1 MFDAV
6 AYAQALDKFIIQME
20 QIPYTDAP
28 EVGQALEEL
37 CGILGVARIVVTLYE
52 NIGQEA
58 EGKGDSRVL
67 FDVGNVKENADY
79 SEREQT
85 EGGNIVVYYFFQKN
99 NFPEWDE
106 SMLSKVQ
113 VLQKML
119 YTFQGRNRVRKVI
132 ENLTF
137 YDQPL
142 KTYNTNYVV
151 RLMQTAIHTGTIGQY
166 AACYFNLRRFSV
178 VNQQLGRNLGTQVMR
193 QFINQL
199 QAKLTDKEA
208 VGRIGGDNF
217 IALFYKEH
225 LSLVKSYLEGARVV
239 YGEEQGDSVTVSAYT
254 GYYQIPDD
262 CNNVADIMDCI
273 NSAFHMAKNVH
284 HITSVFYDEQLIQKQ
299 NDGKLIESMFPKAIE
314 REEFLVYYQPKVL
327 LKDYRLAGAEAL
339 CRWKHNG
346 ELVLPNQFI
355 PILEESNAICT
366 LDFYMLE
373 HVCRDLRRWMDE
385 GKQVVRVS
393 VNFSRRHV
401 LNPKLVES
409 ILEIVDWY
417 EIPHKYIEIE
427 LTETTTDGD
436 FTDLKKIAS
445 GLRNAGISTS
455 VDDFGMGYSS
465 LNLIREAP
473 WNVLKIDRSF
483 LPSGDQSDNQKYVM
497 LKYLIAMFQDM
508 GLECIVEGVE
518 TVEQVK
524 LLKEN
529 NCYLAQGFYFDRPLP
544 VEEFEK
550 KLLTEK

>member
-1 MFDAV
+1 MDA
-6 AYAQALDKFIIQME
+6 
-20 QIPYTDAP
+20 
-28 EVGQALEEL
+28 
-37 CGILGVARIVVTLYE
+37 
-52 NIGQEA
+52 
-58 EGKGDSRVL
+58 
-67 FDVGNVKENADY
+67 
-79 SEREQT
+79 
-85 EGGNIVVYYFFQKN
+85 
-99 NFPEWDE
+99 
-106 SMLSKVQ
+106 
-113 VLQKML
+113 
-119 YTFQGRNRVRKVI
+119 
-132 ENLTF
+132 
-137 YDQPL
+137 
-142 KTYNTNYVV
+142 
-151 RLMQTAIHTGTIGQY
+151 
-166 AACYFNLRRFSV
+166 
-178 VNQQLGRNLGTQVMR
+178 
-193 QFINQL
+193 
-199 QAKLTDKEA
+199 
-208 VGRIGGDNF
+208 
-217 IALFYKEH
+217 
-225 LSLVKSYLEGARVV
+225 
-239 YGEEQGDSVTVSAYT
+239 
-254 GYYQIPDD
+254 
-262 CNNVADIMDCI
+262 
-273 NSAFHMAKNVH
+273 
-284 HITSVFYDEQLIQKQ
+284 
-299 NDGKLIESMFPKAIE
+299 
-314 REEFLVYYQPKVL
+314 
-327 LKDYRLAGAEAL
+327 
-339 CRWKHNG
+339 
-346 ELVLPNQFI
+346 
-355 PILEESNAICT
+355 
-366 LDFYMLE
+366 
-373 HVCRDLRRWMDE
+373 